1 MNIDLSV
8 EVQALQVKLVEAET
22 NVVLIRGQI
31 LAMQN
36 LITRINAENARVEAE
51 KAQPPA
57 AVQVP
62 DCLPKE
68 I

>member
-8 EVQALQVKLVEAET
+8 EVQALQVKLVAAET
-22 NVVLIRGQI
+22 EVLLIRGQI

-36 LITRINAENARVEAE
+36 LINRINAENAKAAPVEAE
-51 KAQPPA
+51 KT
-57 AVQVP
+57 VVP
-62 DCLPKE
+62 DCLPPA